1 MQAFDRN
8 RTECALGDARY
19 CRPMGQKPSQ
29 NSKANEVTTPAM
41 IDAARRAARQAGG
54 ASYVADPKL
63 RAVARSVA
71 PPAPA
76 PLDAATVKE
85 ARLELARIK
94 AARKAKSDAVPASLA
109 PGGKKQLQGK
119 GHGKQSRKARDA
131 KPGMERLLLLRAT
144 EQKLAAS
151 AAARTAAERKAADAA
166 AARSAGESNR
176 RSDGRPRL
184 SKSELRAAAAAA
196 WTATAALKEKGKP
209 VVVVADETHRRQLE
223 RLGKMNRR

>member
-1 MQAFDRN
+1 MHAFDRN
-8 RTECALGDARY
+8 RTEFALGVARY
-19 CRPMGQKPSQ
+19 CRAMGQKPSQ
-29 NSKANEVTTPAM
+29 YSKANEVATAAM

-76 PLDAATVKE
+76 PLDAATVKA

-109 PGGKKQLQGK
+109 PSGKKQLQGK

-144 EQKLAAS
+144 ERKLAAA
-151 AAARTAAERKAADAA
+151 AAARTAAERKDADAA
-166 AARSAGESNR
+166 AARSARETNR
-176 RSDGRPRL
+176 QRP
-184 SKSELRAAAAAA
+184 SAAKALRQ
-196 WTATAALKEKGKP
+196 KGKP

-223 RLGKMNRR
+223 KLGEMNRR

>member
-1 MQAFDRN
+1 MHAFDRD
-8 RTECALGDARY
+8 RTEFALGVARY

-29 NSKANEVTTPAM
+29 NSKAHEAATAAT

-76 PLDAATVKE
+76 PLDAATVKA

-144 EQKLAAS
+144 ERKLAAA
-151 AAARTAAERKAADAA
+151 AAARTAAERKDADAA
-166 AARSAGESNR
+166 AARSARETNR
-176 RSDGRPRL
+176 QRPFAA
-184 SKSELRAAAAAA
+184 KALR
-196 WTATAALKEKGKP
+196 EKGKP
-209 VVVVADETHRRQLE
+209 VVVLADETHRRQLE

>member
-1 MQAFDRN
+1 MLSAAMHAFDRD
-8 RTECALGDARY
+8 RTEFALGDARY

-29 NSKANEVTTPAM
+29 NSKAHEAATAAT

-76 PLDAATVKE
+76 PLDAATVKA

-94 AARKAKSDAVPASLA
+94 AARKAKSDAVPVSLA
-109 PGGKKQLQGK
+109 SSGKTQLQGK
-119 GHGKQSRKARDA
+119 GRGKQSRKARDA

-144 EQKLAAS
+144 ERKLAAA
-151 AAARTAAERKAADAA
+151 AAARTAAERKDADAA
-166 AARSAGESNR
+166 AARSARETNR
-176 RSDGRPRL
+176 QRP
-184 SKSELRAAAAAA
+184 SAAKALR
-196 WTATAALKEKGKP
+196 EKGKP
-209 VVVVADETHRRQLE
+209 VMVVADETHRRQLE

>member
-1 MQAFDRN
+1 
-8 RTECALGDARY
+8 
-19 CRPMGQKPSQ
+19 MGQKPSQ

-54 ASYVADPKL
+54 AIYVADPKL

-76 PLDAATVKE
+76 PLDAATVKA

-94 AARKAKSDAVPASLA
+94 AARKAKSDAVPPSLA
-109 PGGKKQLQGK
+109 PSGKKQLQGK
-119 GHGKQSRKARDA
+119 GRGKQSRKARDA

-144 EQKLAAS
+144 EQKLAAAA

-196 WTATAALKEKGKP
+196 AWTATAALKEKGKP

>member
-1 MQAFDRN
+1 
-8 RTECALGDARY
+8 
-19 CRPMGQKPSQ
+19 MGQKPSQ

-76 PLDAATVKE
+76 PLDAAAVKE

-94 AARKAKSDAVPASLA
+94 AARKAKSDAVPASLV
-109 PGGKKQLQGK
+109 PSGKTRLQGK
-119 GHGKQSRKARDA
+119 GQGMQSRKARDA

-144 EQKLAAS
+144 ERKLAAA
-151 AAARTAAERKAADAA
+151 AAARTAAERKDADAA
-166 AARSAGESNR
+166 AARSARETNR
-176 RSDGRPRL
+176 QRP
-184 SKSELRAAAAAA
+184 SAAK
-196 WTATAALKEKGKP
+196 ALKEKGKP
-209 VVVVADETHRRQLE
+209 VMVVADETHRRQLE